1 MNSEVK
7 ILASYDVLDVEEV
20 ITDIEKSF
28 NINFE
33 ENELGHIK
41 TFGEFQDYVIQK
53 MEGDENFDCTS
64 QQIFYKLRKIIS
76 ENFNF
81 KSENINPKT
90 SLNEIFP
97 LNNRRQNVSKMQ
109 KLLNFSGN
117 ILILDNI
124 SQIVLI
130 SVFTISIVVFFFNF
144 FNGAIIFVI
153 GLLLSEF
160 LKANIF
166 KVKNIKELSYLILR
180 EDYANSRSVA
190 NTFNPNEI
198 RNVIQDI
205 FSDQFEIDKSKLN
218 YNTRL

>member
-130 SVFTISIVVFFFNF
+130 SVFTISIVLFFFNF

-160 LKANIF
+160 LKANTF
-166 KVKNIKELSYLILR
+166 KVKNIKELSYLILK
-180 EDYANSRSVA
+180 ENYANSRSVA
-190 NTFNPNEI
+190 KTFNPHEI
-198 RNVIQDI
+198 RNAIQDI
-205 FSDQFEIDKSKLN
+205 FSDKLQIEKSKLI
-218 YNTRL
+218 YNAQL

>member
-160 LKANIF
+160 LKANTF
-166 KVKNIKELSYLILR
+166 KVKNIKELSYLILK
-180 EDYANSRSVA
+180 ENYANSRSVA
-190 NTFNPNEI
+190 KTFNPNEI
-198 RNVIQDI
+198 RNAIQDI
-205 FSDQFEIDKSKLN
+205 FSDKLQIEKSKLI
-218 YNTRL
+218 YNAQL